1 MRKTQSILVS
11 LLVVLLIVVIQIA
24 LGACSSS
31 DGTFGQLSQEGQDVF
46 LANCVI
52 CHGLGGTGGFAPSL
66 DITLRYFYNNAEQ
79 LYDKI
84 RFDMPRD
91 RPRSLQGIQ
100 YKQVLSYILINNGYV
115 GSQDA
120 FDVGALSQIAITD

>member
-1 MRKTQSILVS
+1 M
-11 LLVVLLIVVIQIA
+11 LIVVFLIA

-31 DGTFGQLSQEGQDVF
+31 DGTFNQLSQEGQDVF

-66 DITLRYFYNNAEQ
+66 DIRLRYSYQNAEQ

-91 RPRSLQGIQ
+91 RPRSLQKIQ

-115 GSQDA
+115 GSQNT
-120 FDVGALSQIAITD
+120 FDVGALSQVTITD